1 VHGLTRRGCFP
12 DYAAVNVERLSG
24 LSVDALYALADKMAL
39 DLPPELDR
47 VFIIEA
53 LLEAFEEDNEDR
65 KALGDAAVHIEEK
78 KYSGSELDEIDAS
91 IDAAPCLE
99 CRYNETVIHVIVKDP
114 EWAFVFWDIS
124 DDEFDFLKE
133 ADGFSCLFL
142 RVIKEPGFDGKGTA
156 SFDVVVGNDDDHW
169 YLFLPEEDQSYRI
182 DLYARF
188 GTKSRLL
195 THSDVIRTPR
205 ALVADSFSS
214 LEPSATELAMLSGV
228 ASLEIVE
235 VPEERHP
242 SRILSG
248 FDE

>member
-1 VHGLTRRGCFP
+1 LTRRCSFP
-12 DYAAVNVERLSG
+12 DYATVNVERLSG
-24 LSVDALYALADKMAL
+24 LSVDALFALADKMAL

-53 LLEAFEEDNEDR
+53 LLEAFEEDNEER
-65 KALGDAAVHIEEK
+65 KATGDAAVHIEEK

-91 IDAAPCLE
+91 LDAAPCLE

-124 DDEFDFLKE
+124 DDEFDNLKT

-142 RVIKEPGFDGKGTA
+142 
-156 SFDVVVGNDDDHW
+156 
-169 YLFLPEEDQSYRI
+169 PEENCQYRI

-195 THSDVIRTPR
+195 THSDMIRTPR
-205 ALVADSFSS
+205 ALVAKSFSE
-214 LEPSATELAMLSGV
+214 LESSATELAMLSGV

-235 VPEERHP
+235 VPQERHP
-242 SRILSG
+242 SRILDAY
-248 FDE
+248 DE